1 MATRICVASDVW
13 NRRLYAFTVCAL
25 TVSIAVSCGRT
36 QAVPPPIP
44 INSVMQVVRQ
54 YGKRAAPHASI
65 TANPGGPTL
74 TGDGPYDSDGPYQAH
89 IAAMLAQSDFVQ
101 LEREA
106 QQVRASKSRLKGGV
120 WKLFAFYDGVD
131 TPSPNSD
138 SSNSDWEAHILAVKQ
153 WVAAYPNSATARIAL
168 AESYVNRGWAAR
180 GSGYSNTVSDSGW
193 NLLREQTELA
203 KSTLLDAARLEEK
216 CPFWYESMQVI
227 ARDEGWP
234 KQDMRTLFDEAVA
247 FEPTYYHFYR
257 EYANTL
263 LPKWY
268 GEEGE
273 IQAFAEDVS
282 TRLGEPD
289 GSIIYFEIASM
300 LACQCDKEMDS
311 LAKMSWPKVKKGYS
325 DLQRLYGT
333 SNLKMNRFAYMSV
346 LSGDKI
352 SARETFLMLGD
363 SWSEHVWPSAE
374 HFETA
379 KRWTSTP

>member
-1 MATRICVASDVW
+1 
-13 NRRLYAFTVCAL
+13 
-25 TVSIAVSCGRT
+25 
-36 QAVPPPIP
+36 
-44 INSVMQVVRQ
+44 
-54 YGKRAAPHASI
+54 
-65 TANPGGPTL
+65 
-74 TGDGPYDSDGPYQAH
+74 
-89 IAAMLAQSDFVQ
+89 MLAQSDFVQ

-131 TPSPNSD
+131 TPSSNSD
-138 SSNSDWEAHILAVKQ
+138 SSNSDWEAHILAVKK
-153 WVAAYPNSATARIAL
+153 WVAAYPNSATARIVL

-227 ARDEGWP
+227 ARNEGWP
-234 KQDMRTLFDEAVA
+234 KQDMRTLFDEAIA

-273 IQAFAEDVS
+273 IQAFAEEVS
-282 TRLGEPD
+282 KRLGEPD

-300 LACQCDKEMDS
+300 LACQCDREMDS
-311 LAKMSWPKVKKGYS
+311 LAKMSWPRVTKGYS

-352 SARETFLMLGD
+352 SARDTFITLGD
-363 SWSEHVWPSAE
+363 SWNDDVWPSAE
-374 HFETA
+374 AFETA
-379 KRWTSTP
+379 KRWASTP

>member
-1 MATRICVASDVW
+1 MATRICVAPHVLH
-13 NRRLYAFTVCAL
+13 RRFRVFTLCTLAG
-25 TVSIAVSCGRT
+25 SIAASCGRT

-44 INSVMQVVRQ
+44 INSVMQVVRE
-54 YGKRAAPHASI
+54 YGKPVVPRASVPP
-65 TANPGGPTL
+65 NPGGPSL

-89 IAAMLAQSDFVQ
+89 IAAMLAQSDFAQ

-120 WKLFAFYDGVD
+120 WKLYALYDAVD

-138 SSNSDWEAHILAVKQ
+138 SSNSDWETHILAVKK
-153 WVAAYPNSATARIAL
+153 WVAAYPSSATARIAL
-168 AESYVNRGWAAR
+168 AQSYLNHGWAAR
-180 GSGYSNTVSDSGW
+180 GSGYSNTVPESGW
-193 NLLREQTELA
+193 NLLSQGAELA

-216 CPFWYESMQVI
+216 CPYWYESMLVV
-227 ARDEGWP
+227 ARIEAWP
-234 KQDMRTLFDEAVA
+234 KRDARALFDAAVA

-257 EYANTL
+257 EYANSL

-273 IQAFAEDVS
+273 IQAFAEEVS
-282 TRLGEPD
+282 KRLGDPD

-311 LAKMSWPKVKKGYS
+311 LARMSWPRVKKGYS

-333 SNLKMNRFAYMSV
+333 STLKMNRFAYMSV

-352 SARETFLMLGD
+352 PARDTFTTLGD
-363 SWSEHVWPSAE
+363 SWSESVWPSAE

-379 KRWTSTP
+379 KRWASTP